1 MTPDTGVLT
10 TVLTSFLAT
19 FKAGF
24 GPVKVD
30 ALALL
35 GILTA
40 IELTVAIL
48 FWVIKGEDA
57 LVGLIQKILLIG
69 MFLFFVSQWPTL
81 VNQAAQGFEQTG
93 FKAGGAGA
101 GATIALTNPSAIID
115 YGFAVTQPI
124 QAEIDS
130 LSSGTLG
137 ALQNIGLIMMLG
149 WAEIGILMAFFLLAI
164 QAFVTYLEFYIVAVL
179 ALILVPFGVLR
190 HTSFIAEKAFG
201 VVISHGVK
209 LMVLSCIM
217 GAAMPV
223 LSSLSMPADPTIQM
237 AWCMLLAAGA
247 ILFLAWHAPAVAGG
261 MMAGGPALNAGT
273 AAGTAIATGA
283 AVLGAGYGGAW
294 AASRA
299 SAAGMTSVKA
309 AGAVQTGA
317 QMGALDAALGGG
329 GKIVQV
335 GGAIAGVVQVAGNA
349 LTTPVRSVSQTMSQ
363 KLREGNLR
371 AYDLARGTT
380 LASESDQHS
389 GSGTTTRGRAIPDAL
404 RSAQQARTVVPPQAH
419 PQGGISAP
427 IRHDDRT
434 EPGASK

>member
-1 MTPDTGVLT
+1 MTPDSGVLT
-10 TVLTSFLAT
+10 TVLTSFLVT

-24 GPVKVD
+24 GPVKID
-30 ALALL
+30 AMALL

-48 FWVIKGEDA
+48 FWIVKGEDA
-57 LVGLIQKILLIG
+57 LVGLIQKILFIG

-81 VNQAAQGFEQTG
+81 VNLAARGFEQTG
-93 FKAGGAGA
+93 FKAGSGGASA
-101 GATIALTNPSAIID
+101 VTALTDPSAIID
-115 YGFAVTQPI
+115 FGFAVTKPI
-124 QAEIDS
+124 QMEIDS

-137 ALQNIGLIMMLG
+137 AMQNLGLIVMLG

-179 ALILVPFGVLR
+179 ALILVPFGVFR

-209 LMVLSCIM
+209 LMVLSFIM
-217 GAAMPV
+217 GAATPV
-223 LSSLSMPADPTIQM
+223 LSNLTMPANPTIQM
-237 AWCMLLAAGA
+237 AWCMLLAVGA

-299 SAAGMTSVKA
+299 GAGAMASVKA
-309 AGAVQTGA
+309 AQAGGAVAGA
-317 QMGALDAALGGG
+317 ARVVGSAATAPIRNMGEAMA
-329 GKIVQV
+329 Q
-335 GGAIAGVVQVAGNA
+335 
-349 LTTPVRSVSQTMSQ
+349 R
-363 KLREGNLR
+363 LREGNLR
-371 AYDLARGTT
+371 GYDVSRGTDLASAAAGTT
-380 LASESDQHS
+380 PGAG
-389 GSGTTTRGRAIPDAL
+389 GSQGGRAGSDAM
-404 RSAQQARTVVPPQAH
+404 RSSKQARSVVPPQAH
-419 PQGGISAP
+419 PQGGIAAP
-427 IRHDDRT
+427 IRHDGSS
-434 EPGASK
+434 EPGAPT